1 MTLLLATALAAPA
14 TDLSAMLV
22 STDGLP
28 VGTSGNVG
36 VASLQAWPW
45 RGRLE
50 LGVRE
55 SVRLVSGP
63 FVSTQVQGALGVR
76 LGPEHGR
83 FEAGYH
89 LLAGGWMGG
98 TWGRAHYPDLDVDQ
112 SYSALN
118 VRPAVGASATT
129 RVWLGERAGIC
140 LDVYVP
146 AWPFEAPV
154 RDGHAPLVGFGLS
167 LR

>member
-1 MTLLLATALAAPA
+1 MTLLLATALAAPL
-14 TDLSAMLV
+14 TDVTAMLV

-28 VGTSGNVG
+28 VGTAGSFG
-36 VASLQAWPW
+36 VASLQAWPQ
-45 RGRLE
+45 RGALE

-55 SVRLVSGP
+55 SVRTVSGP
-63 FVSTQVQGALGVR
+63 FLSTQVQAAFGVR
-76 LGPEHGR
+76 VGPEHGR

-89 LLAGGWMGG
+89 LLAGAWLGA

-112 SYSALN
+112 SYSSLDA
-118 VRPAVGASATT
+118 RPAVGVSATT
-129 RVWLGERAGIC
+129 RVWLGERAGLC

-146 AWPFEAPV
+146 AWPFEAPM